1 MILCYGNI
9 GGNVYDKNQLTA
21 FDITQN
27 RKLRHLQGISVR
39 NLALSRPLSRARGKT
54 IDDESLPHA
63 LKTPAKV
70 LAQRENPK
78 LEHSRSSNDLK
89 SSPSKVNGV
98 SRTEHSDSDVAVKRR
113 PSASKLRRRS
123 TLNWTNAPPRVRQTK
138 LEDVVRDRMADTW
151 FSIHCSNTPDPIYVS
166 EVIEKAMNPSFR
178 FFDLNIYGPSVT
190 RLEELTVKYWAK
202 TENMRDYTLLVEL
215 QLCLRSL
222 QFIGKTVRRTSL
234 SFTLL

>member
-1 MILCYGNI
+1 MASLKGIA
-9 GGNVYDKNQLTA
+9 YDKIQLTA

-39 NLALSRPLSRARGKT
+39 NLALSRPLSRVRGKT

-89 SSPSKVNGV
+89 SFPLKVNGV
-98 SRTEHSDSDVAVKRR
+98 SQTEHSESDVPVKRR

-123 TLNWTNAPPRVRQTK
+123 TLNWTNAPPRVRQTR
-138 LEDVVRDRMADTW
+138 LEDVARDRMADTW
-151 FSIHCSNTPDPIYVS
+151 FSIHCSNTPEPIYVS
-166 EVIEKAMNPSFR
+166 EVIAKAMNPSFR

-202 TENMRDYTLLVEL
+202 TENIGTYILLVDL
-215 QLCLRSL
+215 QVCLRSL
-222 QFIGKTVRRTSL
+222 HFIGKTVCRTSL
-234 SFTLL
+234 SSILL